1 MNLDTFFRGFI
12 SEMRKLGEETRSVEQ
27 IAKGKP
33 ARMELPVDREPTKE
47 AMRRADAAA

>member
-1 MNLDTFFRGFI
+1 MDYDPFFRGFI

-33 ARMELPVDREPTKE
+33 ARMNLPEGREPAKE
-47 AMRRADAAA
+47 DLRRADAAA